1 MSNNVHAS
9 QVGYSNAGPSAFL
22 TLVSDED
29 VVILD
34 VRTPAEFDGGHLQG
48 ALNIDV
54 QDPAF
59 ASRISRLNTD
69 DSFALYCR
77 AGRRSEVA
85 AAFMVSQGFNA
96 VTNSTSGIAELGS
109 AGAVIV
115 TS

>member
-1 MSNNVHAS
+1 MSNNVHDS
-9 QVGYSNAGPSAFL
+9 QAGYSNVGPSAFL
-22 TLVSDED
+22 TLVSDEA

-34 VRTPAEFDGGHLQG
+34 VRTREEFDEGHLKG

-59 ASRISRLNTD
+59 ASHISRLSKD

-85 AAFMVSQGFNA
+85 AAFMVSQGFNT

-109 AGAVIV
+109 AGAQIV